1 MVVAQK
7 ITFFERSMWI
17 FNTIFHQIFAVVT
30 IFILWTIFY
39 NYMTDSYFTWHM
51 VLATIAY
58 VPLMGE
64 AIILFSSDNVW
75 TRSLDRPTK
84 YWLHGLLLFI
94 SAVLVTAG
102 ISLMV
107 DHNHGKHF
115 HSTHGWTGLVSWIFV
130 LLSQILGLA
139 AAKSTIFAKIVPP
152 VWIKF
157 LHNFLGILGYVFG
170 IVSLAYG
177 LETRAF
183 TSFTSK
189 DSRTAT
195 YCVLGLATF
204 WSLLAAFKS
213 GFGQLKAILKR
224 D

>member
-1 MVVAQK
+1 MVAEKVAL
-7 ITFFERSMWI
+7 TERFMWI

-39 NYMTDSYFTWHM
+39 NYVIDSYFTWHM
-51 VLATIAY
+51 VLATVAY

-64 AIILFSSDNVW
+64 AIILFSSDNIW
-75 TRSLDRPTK
+75 TLALPRPTK
-84 YWLHGLLLFI
+84 YWLHGILLFL
-94 SAVLVTAG
+94 SAILVTTG
-102 ISLMV
+102 IALMV

-139 AAKSTIFAKIVPP
+139 AAKSHIFTKIIPP
-152 VWIKF
+152 VTIKF

-170 IVSLAYG
+170 IVSLAFG
-177 LETRAF
+177 LETAAF
-183 TSFTSK
+183 TSFTSR
-189 DSRTAT
+189 DARIAT
-195 YCVLGLATF
+195 FSVLGLATF

-213 GFGQLKAILKR
+213 GFAQIGTILKR